1 MIKGCLWRRP
11 EGLLYSIRRV
21 FGGEGTSYNAAE
33 RERVQQQQPRASSV
47 KRRAS
52 NLSLSLS
59 LNLSL
64 IRNLNERGLR
74 AFNQRKSAQLGLFPI
89 GGIPTSTCRLQGMP
103 CFSKRA
109 TVGMHE
115 MHENDGMGS
124 DGWELEDWLANSL
137 GLDCFWDWEQRTAC
151 IVLTAFSPPSQ
162 TLHSTT
168 RARTRVSFSSLR
180 STLSLALLRR

>member
-33 RERVQQQQPRASSV
+33 RERVQQQQQPRASSV

-52 NLSLSLS
+52 NLSLSLSLS

-115 MHENDGMGS
+115 MHEMLQIARERWDGVRWLGTR
-124 DGWELEDWLANSL
+124 GLAGELSGTGLLL
-137 GLDCFWDWEQRTAC
+137 GLGAAHCLYC
-151 IVLTAFSPPSQ
+151 IDSV
-162 TLHSTT
+162 
-168 RARTRVSFSSLR
+168 
-180 STLSLALLRR
+180 